1 MPASRSRRRR
11 DLRWSFAGF
20 RPPRRRPL
28 QGRGMACDAA
38 RILRQSQGR
47 RRVTLPLAPKLKTGV
62 MTMLRRNEPA
72 TVPWEPRIDELRH
85 LVELVDRLGYDS
97 LWTGD
102 PTAFAIPNHSED
114 RRVGR
119 ECVGP
124 G

>member
-62 MTMLRRNEPA
+62 MTMHRRNEPA
-72 TVPWEPRIDELRH
+72 TGPWEPRIDELRH
-85 LVELVDRLGYDS
+85 LVELVDRL
-97 LWTGD
+97 
-102 PTAFAIPNHSED
+102 D
-114 RRVGR
+114 RKSTRLNSITNAHLVCR
-119 ECVGP
+119 LLLEKKQKKTNSQH
-124 G
+124 

>member
-38 RILRQSQGR
+38 RLLRQSQGR

-62 MTMLRRNEPA
+62 MTMHRRNEPSTA
-72 TVPWEPRIDELRH
+72 PWEPRIDKLRH
-85 LVELVDRLGYDS
+85 PVELVERLGYDS

-102 PTAFAIPNHSED
+102 QIAFAID
-114 RRVGR
+114 RKNTRLYSSH
-119 ECVGP
+119 
-124 G
+124 